1 MSCHTFLAHDRK
13 PKPKVSPFDQE
24 TQQRRGC
31 ALGNVVLVSVWFSF
45 ALGGWR
51 YQSNENHLSVVS
63 FRAANILPCVQ
74 PVILVWSLSF
84 VLLSLTKFFRLSEV
98 PLAIADCAFTCHRRT
113 ERHVNR
119 AALVTLASSTTT
131 VGAATVERMLGGMDT
146 SMSKSCG
153 LRFFAPH
160 YDGWSQYEQ

>member
-113 ERHVNR
+113 EQPVHR
-119 AALVTLASSTTT
+119 ARAQARSKATALVACAP
-131 VGAATVERMLGGMDT
+131 VQWMLGLCEIKKQPC
-146 SMSKSCG
+146 SLCNS
-153 LRFFAPH
+153 
-160 YDGWSQYEQ
+160 E